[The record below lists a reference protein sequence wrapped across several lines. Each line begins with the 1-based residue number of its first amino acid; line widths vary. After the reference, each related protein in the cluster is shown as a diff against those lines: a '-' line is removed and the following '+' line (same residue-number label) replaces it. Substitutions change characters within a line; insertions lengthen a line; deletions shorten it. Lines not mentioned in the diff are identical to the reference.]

1 MTKFFNKF
9 PKITYENNLAIN
21 LLARVT
27 MSKLALN
34 SKQAYYN
41 YTIVEGTRPD
51 NLSYNYYDNPD
62 YVWLIGLAN
71 QIVDPY
77 YDFPISTEN
86 LNILIT
92 KKYGS
97 VANAQNTIK
106 FFRTNWLADESR
118 ITTATYSAL
127 NASFN
132 LLSED
137 NYEIISEDTTNIVA
151 YYTPKT
157 VGASEQKYWAPEIN
171 QNNSIIAYV
180 RKKED
185 WVVTT
190 NKVQNLSYD
199 YSVVD
204 NEFVNV
210 LTEDNYEIMTENDFN
225 IVVDYIPETVTDE
238 KFVAGELVSQ
248 GGVTFATVVTVSETT
263 LVIQHVSGTAV
274 TGEITGLTSGASG
287 VVSSLNTIS
296 TSIPAEELIYWES
309 VSVYDY
315 EVEQNA
321 KKRNIKLID
330 NRFADSATKEL
341 KNLMLV

>member
-34 SKQAYYN
+34 SKQAYYD

-51 NLSYNYYDNPD
+51 NLSYNYYDNSD

-97 VANAQNTIK
+97 IANAQNIIK

-118 ITTATYSAL
+118 ITTAAYSAL
-127 NASFN
+127 G
-132 LLSED
+132 
-137 NYEIISEDTTNIVA
+137 
-151 YYTPKT
+151 
-157 VGASEQKYWAPEIN
+157 VGEQKYWAPEIN

-190 NKVQNLSYD
+190 NKIQQLSIDNASFNLLS
-199 YSVVD
+199 
-204 NEFVNV
+204 
-210 LTEDNYEIMTENDFN
+210 EDNYEIISEDTSN
-225 IVVDYIPETVTDE
+225 IVVDYTPETVPDN

-248 GGVTFATVVTVSETT
+248 NGVTFATVVTSSETT
-263 LVIQHVSGTAV
+263 LVIQHISGTAV

-287 VVSSLNTIS
+287 TVASLNTIS
-296 TSIPAEELIYWES
+296 INIPAEELIYWEF

>member
-34 SKQAYYN
+34 SKQAYYD

-51 NLSYNYYDNPD
+51 NLSYNYYDNSD

-97 VANAQNTIK
+97 IANAQNIIK

-118 ITTATYSAL
+118 ITTAAYSAL
-127 NASFN
+127 GVGEQKYWAPEINQNNSILAYVRKKEDWVVTTNKIQQLSIDNASFN

-137 NYEIISEDTTNIVA
+137 NYEIISEDT
-151 YYTPKT
+151 
-157 VGASEQKYWAPEIN
+157 S
-171 QNNSIIAYV
+171 
-180 RKKED
+180 
-185 WVVTT
+185 
-190 NKVQNLSYD
+190 
-199 YSVVD
+199 
-204 NEFVNV
+204 
-210 LTEDNYEIMTENDFN
+210 N
-225 IVVDYIPETVTDE
+225 IVVDYTPETVPDN

-248 GGVTFATVVTVSETT
+248 NGVTFATVVTSSETT
-263 LVIQHVSGTAV
+263 LVIQHISGTAV

-287 VVSSLNTIS
+287 TVTSLNTIS
-296 TSIPAEELIYWES
+296 INIPAEELIYWES

>member
-34 SKQAYYN
+34 SKQAYYD

-51 NLSYNYYDNPD
+51 NLSYNYYDNSD

-97 VANAQNTIK
+97 IANAQNIIK

-118 ITTATYSAL
+118 ITTAAYSAL
-127 NASFN
+127 G
-132 LLSED
+132 
-137 NYEIISEDTTNIVA
+137 
-151 YYTPKT
+151 
-157 VGASEQKYWAPEIN
+157 VGEQKYWAPEIN
-171 QNNSIIAYV
+171 QNNSILAYV

-190 NKVQNLSYD
+190 NKVQQLSIDNASFNL
-199 YSVVD
+199 
-204 NEFVNV
+204 
-210 LTEDNYEIMTENDFN
+210 LTEGNFNLTTETKSGNVYDI
-225 IVVDYIPETVTDE
+225 IVDSTPATVTDAS
-238 KFVAGELVSQ
+238 FIAGELVSQ
-248 GGVTFATVVTVSETT
+248 NGVTFATVVTSSETT
-263 LVIQHVSGTAV
+263 LVIQHISGTAV

-287 VVSSLNTIS
+287 TVASLNTIS
-296 TSIPAEELIYWES
+296 INIPAEELIYWES

>member
-34 SKQAYYN
+34 SKQAYYD

-51 NLSYNYYDNPD
+51 NLSYNYYDNSD

-97 VANAQNTIK
+97 IANAQNIIK

-118 ITTATYSAL
+118 ITTAAYSAL
-127 NASFN
+127 G
-132 LLSED
+132 
-137 NYEIISEDTTNIVA
+137 
-151 YYTPKT
+151 
-157 VGASEQKYWAPEIN
+157 VGEQKYWAPEIN

-190 NKVQNLSYD
+190 NKIQQLSIDNASFNLLS
-199 YSVVD
+199 
-204 NEFVNV
+204 
-210 LTEDNYEIMTENDFN
+210 EDNYEIISEDTSN
-225 IVVDYIPETVTDE
+225 IVVDYTPETIPDN

-248 GGVTFATVVTVSETT
+248 NGVTFATVVTSSETT
-263 LVIQHVSGTAV
+263 LVIQHISGTAV

-287 VVSSLNTIS
+287 TVASLNTIS
-296 TSIPAEELIYWES
+296 INIPAEELIYWES

>member
-1 MTKFFNKF
+1 M
-9 PKITYENNLAIN
+9 
-21 LLARVT
+21 
-27 MSKLALN
+27 
-34 SKQAYYN
+34 
-41 YTIVEGTRPD
+41 
-51 NLSYNYYDNPD
+51 
-62 YVWLIGLAN
+62 IGLAN

-97 VANAQNTIK
+97 IANAQNIIK

-118 ITTATYSAL
+118 ITTAAYSAL
-127 NASFN
+127 GVGEQKYWAPEINQNNSILAYVRKKEDWVVTTNKIQQLSIDNASFN

-137 NYEIISEDTTNIVA
+137 NYEIISEDT
-151 YYTPKT
+151 
-157 VGASEQKYWAPEIN
+157 S
-171 QNNSIIAYV
+171 
-180 RKKED
+180 
-185 WVVTT
+185 
-190 NKVQNLSYD
+190 
-199 YSVVD
+199 
-204 NEFVNV
+204 
-210 LTEDNYEIMTENDFN
+210 N
-225 IVVDYIPETVTDE
+225 IVVDYTPETVPDN

-248 GGVTFATVVTVSETT
+248 NGVTFATVVTASETT
-263 LVIQHVSGTAV
+263 LVIQHISGTAV

-287 VVSSLNTIS
+287 TVASLNTIS
-296 TSIPAEELIYWES
+296 INIPAEELIYWES

>member
-34 SKQAYYN
+34 SKQAYYD

-51 NLSYNYYDNPD
+51 NLSYNYYDNSD

-97 VANAQNTIK
+97 IANAQNIIK

-118 ITTATYSAL
+118 ITTAAYSAL
-127 NASFN
+127 G
-132 LLSED
+132 
-137 NYEIISEDTTNIVA
+137 
-151 YYTPKT
+151 
-157 VGASEQKYWAPEIN
+157 VGEQKYWAPEIN

-190 NKVQNLSYD
+190 NKIQQLSIDNASFNLLS
-199 YSVVD
+199 
-204 NEFVNV
+204 
-210 LTEDNYEIMTENDFN
+210 EDNYEIISEDTSN
-225 IVVDYIPETVTDE
+225 IVVDYTTETVTD
-238 KFVAGELVSQ
+238 FVAGELVSQ
-248 GGVTFATVVTVSETT
+248 NGVTFATVVTSSETT
-263 LVIQHVSGTAV
+263 LVIQHISGTAV

-287 VVSSLNTIS
+287 TVASLNTIS
-296 TSIPAEELIYWES
+296 INIPAEELIYWES

>member
-34 SKQAYYN
+34 SKQAYYD

-51 NLSYNYYDNPD
+51 NLSYNYYDNSD

-106 FFRTNWLADESR
+106 FFRTNWLVDESR
-118 ITTATYSAL
+118 ITTAAYSAL
-127 NASFN
+127 G
-132 LLSED
+132 
-137 NYEIISEDTTNIVA
+137 
-151 YYTPKT
+151 
-157 VGASEQKYWAPEIN
+157 VGEQKYWAPEIN

-190 NKVQNLSYD
+190 NKIQQLSIDNASFNLLS
-199 YSVVD
+199 
-204 NEFVNV
+204 
-210 LTEDNYEIMTENDFN
+210 EDNYEIISEDTSN
-225 IVVDYIPETVTDE
+225 IVVDYTPETVPDNN
-238 KFVAGELVSQ
+238 FVAGELVSQ
-248 GGVTFATVVTVSETT
+248 NGVTFATVVTSSETT
-263 LVIQHVSGTAV
+263 LVIQHISGTAV

-287 VVSSLNTIS
+287 TVASLNTIS
-296 TSIPAEELIYWES
+296 INIPAEELIYWES

>member
-34 SKQAYYN
+34 SKQAYYD

-51 NLSYNYYDNPD
+51 NLSYNYYDNSD

-97 VANAQNTIK
+97 IANAQNIIK

-118 ITTATYSAL
+118 ITTAAYSAL
-127 NASFN
+127 G
-132 LLSED
+132 
-137 NYEIISEDTTNIVA
+137 
-151 YYTPKT
+151 
-157 VGASEQKYWAPEIN
+157 VGEQKYWAPEIN

-190 NKVQNLSYD
+190 NKIQQLSIDNASFNLLS
-199 YSVVD
+199 
-204 NEFVNV
+204 
-210 LTEDNYEIMTENDFN
+210 EDNYEIISEDTSN
-225 IVVDYIPETVTDE
+225 IVVDYTPETVPDN

-248 GGVTFATVVTVSETT
+248 NGVTFATVVTSSETT
-263 LVIQHVSGTAV
+263 LVIQHISGTAV

-287 VVSSLNTIS
+287 TVASLNTIS
-296 TSIPAEELIYWES
+296 INIPAEELIYWES

>member
-34 SKQAYYN
+34 SKQAYYD
-41 YTIVEGTRPD
+41 YTILEGTRPD
-51 NLSYNYYDNPD
+51 NLSYNYYDNSD

-118 ITTATYSAL
+118 ITTAAYSAL
-127 NASFN
+127 G
-132 LLSED
+132 
-137 NYEIISEDTTNIVA
+137 
-151 YYTPKT
+151 
-157 VGASEQKYWAPEIN
+157 VGEQKYWAPEIN

-190 NKVQNLSYD
+190 NKIQQLSIDNAFFNLLS
-199 YSVVD
+199 
-204 NEFVNV
+204 
-210 LTEDNYEIMTENDFN
+210 EDNYEIISEDTSN
-225 IVVDYIPETVTDE
+225 IVVDYTPETVPDNN
-238 KFVAGELVSQ
+238 FIAGELVSQ
-248 GGVTFATVVTVSETT
+248 NGVTFATVVTSSETT
-263 LVIQHVSGTAV
+263 LVIQHISGTAV

-287 VVSSLNTIS
+287 TVASLNTIS
-296 TSIPAEELIYWES
+296 INIPAEELIYWES

>member
-34 SKQAYYN
+34 SKQAYYD

-51 NLSYNYYDNPD
+51 NLSYNYYDNSD

-97 VANAQNTIK
+97 IANAQNIIK

-118 ITTATYSAL
+118 ITTAAYSAL
-127 NASFN
+127 GVGEQKYWAPEINQNNTIISYVRKQEDWVVTTNKIQQLSIDNAYFN

-137 NYEIISEDTTNIVA
+137 NYEIISEDT
-151 YYTPKT
+151 
-157 VGASEQKYWAPEIN
+157 S
-171 QNNSIIAYV
+171 
-180 RKKED
+180 
-185 WVVTT
+185 
-190 NKVQNLSYD
+190 
-199 YSVVD
+199 
-204 NEFVNV
+204 
-210 LTEDNYEIMTENDFN
+210 N
-225 IVVDYIPETVTDE
+225 IVVDYTPETVPDN

-248 GGVTFATVVTVSETT
+248 NGVTFATVVTSSETT
-263 LVIQHVSGTAV
+263 LVIQHISGTAV

-287 VVSSLNTIS
+287 TVASLNTIS
-296 TSIPAEELIYWES
+296 INIPAEELIYWES
-309 VSVYDY
+309 VSVYEY